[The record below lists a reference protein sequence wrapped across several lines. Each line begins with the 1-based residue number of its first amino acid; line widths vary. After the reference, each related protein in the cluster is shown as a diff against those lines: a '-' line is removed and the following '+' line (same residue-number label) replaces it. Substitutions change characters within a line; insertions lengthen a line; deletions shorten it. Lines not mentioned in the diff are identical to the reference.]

1 MICNKVCQNG
11 KSCLF
16 FIQKNNKSILLLVL
30 YRHKVL
36 NNTVNI
42 FINLF
47 EGIMENKDVAKFKF
61 SEIKQLGGE
70 DVGRLLIWFNKTDFQ
85 TIKETISTP
94 KDIHFFLKIIEL
106 PWYEIPIDF
115 KKLEQLRNYVES
127 LNLSQEELYN
137 E

>member
-1 MICNKVCQNG
+1 MVSLVCF
-11 KSCLF
+11 LF
-16 FIQKNNKSILLLVL
+16 KKNNKSILLLVL

-47 EGIMENKDVAKFKF
+47 EGTMENKDVAKFKF
-61 SEIKQLGGE
+61 SETKQLGGE
-70 DVGRLLIWFNKTDFQ
+70 DVGKLLIWFNKTDFQ

-94 KDIHFFLKIIEL
+94 KEIYFFLKIIEL
-106 PWYEIPIDF
+106 PWYDISIDF

-127 LNLSQEELYN
+127 LNLSQEDLYN